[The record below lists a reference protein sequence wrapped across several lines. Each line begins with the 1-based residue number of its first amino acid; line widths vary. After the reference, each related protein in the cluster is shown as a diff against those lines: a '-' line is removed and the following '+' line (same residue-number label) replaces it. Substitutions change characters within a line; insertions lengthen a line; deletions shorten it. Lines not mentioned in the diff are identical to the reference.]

1 MTTQSTGRTLAVVI
15 PWFGRDLKGGA
26 EQQAWQMATRL
37 AGRGHQVD
45 VLTTCCRSFQEHW
58 GENHY
63 PAGRVR
69 EHGLNVHRFVVRAGT
84 FRDFNAL
91 NAHLLGLDRAML
103 KPGVSPVP
111 GDAGEVFAE
120 DSIHSPGLLEYL
132 RDRGPRYDAVV
143 FLPYLYGP
151 ILNGLPLTAANA
163 YLMPCLHDEA
173 YAYLPPVE
181 RIFRQARGI
190 LYLSAGERELAHRLY
205 GPGIVAK
212 GRLVGAG
219 VELTAKVLEQE
230 QSPALRRAGIR
241 FVLCLGRRDEHK
253 NTDFLVQAFQ
263 LYREQQPDS
272 DLKLVLAGPG
282 DKDYGDEANGIVDL
296 GLVSEAD
303 KAALVSKCRAL
314 FQPSRNESYSRV
326 IMEAWFC
333 GRPAAAHAAC
343 LATAVIVRE
352 SGGGWRASTL
362 QEWAGLFFVV
372 DKASNAELDALGGLG
387 QRYAQ
392 EHAAWDRVVEKYE
405 QAMGLQSDDAAADG
419 SGPVCSGLRVEA
431 AGRAVHQ
438 IVAGFRLGD
447 AISNYAV
454 AIRDQLRGHGF
465 CSEIF
470 LPGQHLDPA
479 AGHLAHPFQEGCI
492 KPEDGLIYHHSI
504 GSDLT
509 PLAKAHSGPKC
520 LVYHNITPAHFFL
533 PYSDFRVRLLEEGR
547 RELGGLASSFRLSVG
562 VSAYNAA
569 ELTAAGFHGP
579 EVLPLIVDPGQWNV
593 PPDPIL
599 MARFQD
605 GRTNILFVGRVA
617 PNKRQDRLIRA
628 FAAYRTID
636 PLARLIF
643 VGGFDLA
650 DPYYVHLDWMIAK
663 YGLGE
668 HVLFLG
674 SIPDPGLQA
683 CYRTAH
689 LFWSMSEHEGFG
701 VPLIEAMWFDVPVLA
716 LNSAAVPETMGSA
729 GALFAAE
736 ADEKRLA
743 AVARVLIIDP
753 ETRHRVLA
761 AQQQRRTAFVA
772 DRFNERF
779 GRILEQMGL

>member
-1 MTTQSTGRTLAVVI
+1 MHSTGRKLAVVI
-15 PWFGRDLKGGA
+15 PWFGGDLKGGA
-26 EQQAWQMATRL
+26 EQQARQTATRL
-37 AGRGHQVD
+37 AARGHRME
-45 VLTTCCRSFQEHW
+45 VLTTCCRSFQDHW

-63 PAGRVR
+63 PAGDTREEGLTVR
-69 EHGLNVHRFVVRAGT
+69 RFPVRPGT

-91 NAHLLGLDRAML
+91 NSHLLRLDRAML

-111 GDAGEVFAE
+111 GDAAEVFAS
-120 DSIHSPGLLEYL
+120 DSIHSQGLLDHLKKHGSAYA
-132 RDRGPRYDAVV
+132 AVI

-163 YLMPCLHDEA
+163 HLMPCLHDEA

-205 GPGIVAK
+205 GPGIVSK
-212 GRLVGAG
+212 GVLVGAG
-219 VELTAKVLEQE
+219 VELVDACAGPGESSAV
-230 QSPALRRAGIR
+230 RRAGER

-253 NTDFLVQAFQ
+253 NTDMLVQAYLDF
-263 LYREQQPDS
+263 RKHCPDS
-272 DLKLVLAGPG
+272 SLNLVLAGPG
-282 DKDYGDEANGIVDL
+282 DKDYGLPGSGVIDL

-303 KAALVSKCRAL
+303 KAALLTGCRAL

-333 GRPAAAHAAC
+333 RRPVAAHAAC
-343 LATAVIVRE
+343 LATATIVRE
-352 SGGGWRASTL
+352 SGGGWLARTMEDWGMLLAQVDRMSDEDLAASGELGRAH
-362 QEWAGLFFVV
+362 
-372 DKASNAELDALGGLG
+372 
-387 QRYAQ
+387 AQ
-392 EHAAWDRVVEKYE
+392 EHASWERVMDRYE
-405 QAMGLQSDDAAADG
+405 QAL
-419 SGPVCSGLRVEA
+419 GLR
-431 AGRAVHQ
+431 GRADQDVSLCGRPENKRRALHQ

-447 AISNYAV
+447 AISNYAM
-454 AIRDQLRGHGF
+454 AIRDQVRDQGYA
-465 CSEIF
+465 SEIF

-479 AGHLAHPFQEGCI
+479 ARHLATPYAEGCI
-492 KPEDGLIYHHSI
+492 KPGDGLIYHHSI

-520 LVYHNITPAHFFL
+520 LVYHNITPAHFFI
-533 PYSDFRVRLLEEGR
+533 PYSDKRVRLLEEGR
-547 RELGGLASSFRLSVG
+547 SELGGLASSFALSMG
-562 VSAYNAA
+562 VSAYNARELA
-569 ELTAAGFHGP
+569 ESGFSNP
-579 EVLPLIVDPGQWNV
+579 DVLPLIVDPGVWNT

-617 PNKRQDRLIRA
+617 PNKRQDRLIRV
-628 FAAYRTID
+628 FAAYRKFD

-650 DPYYVHLDWMIAK
+650 DPYYVHLEWMVSK
-663 YGLGE
+663 YGLVE

-716 LNSAAVPETMGSA
+716 LNSSAVPETMGQA
-729 GALFAAE
+729 GALFS
-736 ADEKRLA
+736 DPMDDLRLA
-743 AVARVLIIDP
+743 ALARVLIADQDF
-753 ETRHRVLA
+753 RQQVLRS
-761 AQQQRRTAFVA
+761 QQKRRTAFETG
-772 DRFNERF
+772 RFRERF
-779 GRILEQMGL
+779 ARILERMGIG

>member
-1 MTTQSTGRTLAVVI
+1 MKTQSTGRKLAVVI

-69 EHGLNVHRFVVRAGT
+69 EHGLTIHRFAVRTGT

-111 GDAGEVFAE
+111 GDAAEVFAE
-120 DSIHSPGLLEYL
+120 DSIHAPGLLTYL
-132 RDRGPRYDAVV
+132 RERGSLYDAVV

-205 GPGIVAK
+205 GPGVVAK

-219 VELTAKVLEQE
+219 VELTAKASGVAE
-230 QSPALRRAGIR
+230 SAVPRRAGTR
-241 FVLCLGRRDEHK
+241 YVLCLGRRDEHK
-253 NTDFLVQAFQ
+253 NTDFLVRA
-263 LYREQQPDS
+263 YRQFRKQRPGTG
-272 DLKLVLAGPG
+272 LRLVLAGPG
-282 DKDYGDEANGIVDL
+282 DKDYGDEASGIVDL
-296 GLVSEAD
+296 GLVSEEE
-303 KAALVSKCRAL
+303 KAALVSNCRAL

-333 GRPAAAHAAC
+333 GRPAAAHAGC
-343 LATAVIVRE
+343 LATSVIVRE
-352 SGGGWRASTL
+352 SGGGWRAATL
-362 QEWAGLFFVV
+362 LEWAGLFSLT
-372 DKASNAELDALGGLG
+372 DAAADEELDALGELG
-387 QRYAQ
+387 RRYAR
-392 EHAAWDRVVEKYE
+392 EHAAWDRVVDKYE
-405 QAMGLQSDDAAADG
+405 LALGLRSDGPADAG
-419 SGPVCSGLRVEA
+419 SRGSGLRVEP

-454 AIRDQLRGHGF
+454 AIRDQLRAHGF
-465 CSEIF
+465 RSEIF

-479 AGHLAHPFQEGCI
+479 AAHLAHPFQEGCL
-492 KPEDGLIYHHSI
+492 KPEDGLVYHHSI
-504 GSDLT
+504 GSELT
-509 PLAKAHSGPKC
+509 PLAKAHAGPKC
-520 LVYHNITPAHFFL
+520 LVYHNITPARFFL

-569 ELTAAGFHGP
+569 ELAEAGFHDP
-579 EVLPLIVDPGQWNV
+579 DVLPLIVDPNQWNA

-628 FAAYRTID
+628 FAAYRAVD

-716 LNSAAVPETMGSA
+716 LNSAAVPETMGCS
-729 GALFAAE
+729 GALFADDV
-736 ADEKRLA
+736 DEKRLA
-743 AVARVLIIDP
+743 ALARVLITDP
-753 ETRHRVLA
+753 ETRQAVFS
-761 AQQQRRTAFVA
+761 AQRQRRTAFA
-772 DRFNERF
+772 PGRFSERF
-779 GRILEQMGL
+779 ERILEQMGL